1 MDITI
6 DGNMYLIK
14 DNTLKFENDKYESTE
29 FILLK
34 KWLILSK
41 KPSTEKHINKL
52 EQFIDI
58 NLKNILQGC
67 TYDYNNQY
75 ETKSFDELFKIPEIY
90 LRYNKILNID
100 ITI

>member
-14 DNTLKFENDKYESTE
+14 DNTVIFENDIYESKE
-29 FILLK
+29 YILLK

-41 KPSTEKHINKL
+41 KPSTEKEINKL

-58 NLKNILQGC
+58 NLKHILRGY
-67 TYDYNNQY
+67 TYDYNIQY
-75 ETKSFDELFKIPEIY
+75 ENKSFDELFKIPEIY
-90 LRYNKILNID
+90 LRYNKLLHVN